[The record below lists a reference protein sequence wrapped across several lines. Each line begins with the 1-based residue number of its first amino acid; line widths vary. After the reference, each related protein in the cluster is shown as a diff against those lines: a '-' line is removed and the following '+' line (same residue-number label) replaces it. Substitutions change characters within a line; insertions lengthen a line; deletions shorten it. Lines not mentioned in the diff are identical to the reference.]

1 MPIKHRDL
9 VIFNSNIVTSYDS
22 FTTGTKITNER
33 TFNKVLGEVIFN
45 HNFDNEEFPG
55 QAVIELPIPT
65 DDFPR
70 IPHPSTY
77 LSSGIG
83 LRSGAW
89 CDYVIRHRRGKV
101 ELFLKREFAIPVEN
115 AAIVV
120 YTRDAYFADPE
131 MDQKERDRI
140 ASLEETWGRAT
151 HFLVIIL
158 APSSPL
164 TPYRL
169 VANLAGANNE
179 VQVWDAKTIRKK
191 AHTTIAFYNKYCV
204 VSD

>member
-1 MPIKHRDL
+1 MPVKHRDL
-9 VIFNSNIVTSYDS
+9 IIFNSNIVTSYDS
-22 FTTGTKITNER
+22 FTTGTKITDER

-45 HNFDNEEFPG
+45 HDFSRGEFPG
-55 QAVIELPIPT
+55 QAVIGLPTPT

-77 LSSGIG
+77 LSAGIG
-83 LRSGAW
+83 LRTGAVT
-89 CDYVIRHRRGKV
+89 DYVIRHRRGRV
-101 ELFLKREFAIPVEN
+101 GLFLKREFAIPVEN

-120 YTRDAYFADPE
+120 YTRKAYFADPE

-140 ASLEETWGRAT
+140 TTLEVTRGQAT

-158 APSSPL
+158 APSSTL

-179 VQVWDAKTIRKK
+179 AQVWDAKTIREK
-191 AHTTIAFYNKYCV
+191 ARKIVEFYSKYCV